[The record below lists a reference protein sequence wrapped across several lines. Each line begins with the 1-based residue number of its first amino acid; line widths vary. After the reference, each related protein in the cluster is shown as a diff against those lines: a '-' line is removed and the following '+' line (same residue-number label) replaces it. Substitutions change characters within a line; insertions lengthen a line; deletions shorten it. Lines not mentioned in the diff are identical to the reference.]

1 MALSIKD
8 INKEYFG
15 HDKRKNYLKNDF
27 SVVLHD
33 IIQRDI
39 LLQAFSECSEARHYE
54 KRRKNRNGSETVSV
68 GDFDP
73 DNAGFLLSI
82 FDTYEKGFMVD
93 VRQLLV
99 SNETGAGG
107 KFIKDL
113 ATLTVADFIDYYKN
127 SQTNGVAIPHLLISE
142 LIKNDKAENK
152 LTPTNFIDHNISKI
166 ENGVDTLTTKVAQ
179 FHSQNHFDQIIKDY
193 QALKLHKDRQPEKYN
208 VKEEI
213 EEFGLLTVN
222 KSTRHDKAKVEI
234 GKIAD
239 YLNGFAEIIELYQS
253 LVSSNTSLFGSN
265 WSLEMYVQRTFALF
279 AKEVSEDIQKK
290 VMEDIVKYLDK
301 SLHIVGW
308 RHTSVK

>member
-8 INKEYFG
+8 INEEYFG
-15 HDKRKNYLKNDF
+15 HDKRKNYLKDDF
-27 SVVLHD
+27 SIVLHD

-39 LLQAFSECSEARHYE
+39 LLQIFSECSEVRHYD
-54 KRRKNRNGSETVSV
+54 KRSKNSNGNETVSV

-99 SNETGAGG
+99 NKETGAGG

-113 ATLTVADFIDYYKN
+113 ATLTVADFID
-127 SQTNGVAIPHLLISE
+127 
-142 LIKNDKAENK
+142 
-152 LTPTNFIDHNISKI
+152 HNRSKI

-222 KSTRHDKAKVEI
+222 KSTRHDKAKFEI